1 MAPATP
7 NAEDTLRRPAAL
19 LELLLEAVLVAEP
32 EEEETVPVA
41 AAVDPEA
48 GVEAAPEPLVPPSW
62 TELLRQEVELPA
74 PIVTMSEYAV
84 VPVLS
89 FKAMVL
95 HKEVSRYLKENNKV
109 FLQAGPGSKVN
120 IPGVRSTG
128 LRRELLEL
136 DTQVSKNI
144 N

>member
-1 MAPATP
+1 M
-7 NAEDTLRRPAAL
+7 
-19 LELLLEAVLVAEP
+19 LVAEP

-41 AAVDPEA
+41 AAAVDPEA
-48 GVEAAPEPLVPPSW
+48 AVEAAPEPLVPPSW

-95 HKEVSRYLKENNKV
+95 HKEVSRYLKENNKSV
-109 FLQAGPGSKVN
+109 LTSWSRIQGQHSRCKKYRFA
-120 IPGVRSTG
+120 
-128 LRRELLEL
+128 
-136 DTQVSKNI
+136 
-144 N
+144 